1 MQKIPSRIY
10 VDVTNACPLRCLHCC
25 SGSGE
30 SYQDELTLTEI
41 KGIVEQTAEMSVK
54 NIVFSGGEPMLR
66 ADLFDILEYARSK
79 DLAITLLTSGVLI
92 DGNSALSLAALRI
105 RVKISIDGVTDVSH
119 DFLRG
124 EGCFE
129 RTVEALRLLRSACV
143 ENRSVHFTAHRMNF
157 DDLMKLPDFLPSVG
171 IRNLVV
177 GTIKPSGRARE
188 HEPLLIP
195 PIIYPYFKQ
204 KVVELSRC
212 GSLNIQTFT
221 DRGWEGFGC
230 PATCNKFGIT
240 AYGRA
245 TTCVFFEDRFLGGSI
260 REHSLRELWEKY
272 QAQDSTFIPNEH
284 CRKCPALPASGGGC
298 RVRALHQYGDINE
311 RDPYCCALYEKKL
324 FIDSYRYLCE
334 EALQDD
340 NAFF

>member
-1 MQKIPSRIY
+1 MQNIPSRIY

-30 SYQDELTLTEI
+30 SYQDELTLAEI
-41 KGIVEQTAEMSVK
+41 KGIVEQTAEMSIK

-66 ADLFDILEYARSK
+66 ADLFDILEYTRSK

-92 DGNSALSLAALRI
+92 DRNAARSIAGLGI

-129 RTVEALRLLRSACV
+129 RTVEALMLLRSARV

-157 DDLMKLPDFLPSVG
+157 DDMMKLPDFLPSVG
-171 IRNLVV
+171 IRNIVV

-195 PIIYPYFKQ
+195 SVLYPYFKQ
-204 KVVELSRC
+204 KVNELSRC
-212 GSLNIQTFT
+212 SSITIQTFT

-260 REHSLRELWEKY
+260 REHSLRELWEQY
-272 QAQDSTFIPNEH
+272 QAQDSMFIPNDH
-284 CRKCPALPASGGGC
+284 CSECPALPASGGGC